1 MEPGYAGDAYG
12 CGNQSHLVTCKE
24 ISTFLSLSRWWVVLQ
39 KQNFTPAPRAG
50 TAWAAT
56 SPSLLSTLSSS
67 NHIRWTSVCKPSS
80 NTSPSWV
87 ALLQKSLTRLRC
99 HRGCDKNLSHEPAPG
114 LSCTGP
120 FLNCSDQNF
129 SCQDSRRA
137 APHAATEQYI
147 RGHSRRALHSY
158 FPLNIF
164 PGKHDKYVS
173 EAAGTCQISI
183 STPCCGLRKKKK
195 KAIHCSAYLESLLY
209 TEQTPPDVS
218 IGDVIY
224 KWTKQLVRLI
234 APGGI

>member
-1 MEPGYAGDAYG
+1 MPEMPM
-12 CGNQSHLVTCKE
+12 NVETKVTWSHAKE
-24 ISTFLSLSRWWVVLQ
+24 ISTFLSLSRWQVVLQ

-56 SPSLLSTLSSS
+56 SPSLLSTLSCS
-67 NHIRWTSVCKPSS
+67 NHIRWTSICKPSS
-80 NTSPSWV
+80 NTSPNWV

-99 HRGCDKNLSHEPAPG
+99 HRGCDKDLSHEPAPG

-120 FLNCSDQNF
+120 FLSCSDQ
-129 SCQDSRRA
+129 SVWGQDSRRA
-137 APHAATEQYI
+137 VPHAATEQYI

-195 KAIHCSAYLESLLY
+195 SHSLL
-209 TEQTPPDVS
+209 S
-218 IGDVIY
+218 IFG
-224 KWTKQLVRLI
+224 KSLVHRADTSRRLHR
-234 APGGI
+234 

>member
-1 MEPGYAGDAYG
+1 MPMNVETKVTW
-12 CGNQSHLVTCKE
+12 SHAKE
-24 ISTFLSLSRWWVVLQ
+24 ISTFLSLSRWQVILQ

-56 SPSLLSTLSSS
+56 SPSLLSTLSCS
-67 NHIRWTSVCKPSS
+67 NHIRWTSICKPSS
-80 NTSPSWV
+80 NTSPNRV

-99 HRGCDKNLSHEPAPG
+99 HRGCDKDLSHEPAPG

-120 FLNCSDQNF
+120 FLSCSDQ
-129 SCQDSRRA
+129 SVWGQDSRRA
-137 APHAATEQYI
+137 VPHAATEQYI

-195 KAIHCSAYLESLLY
+195 SHSLL
-209 TEQTPPDVS
+209 S
-218 IGDVIY
+218 IFG
-224 KWTKQLVRLI
+224 KSLVHRADTSRRLHR
-234 APGGI
+234 

>member
-1 MEPGYAGDAYG
+1 MPEMPM
-12 CGNQSHLVTCKE
+12 NVETKVTWSHAKE
-24 ISTFLSLSRWWVVLQ
+24 ISTFLSLSRWQVVLQ

-56 SPSLLSTLSSS
+56 SPSLLSTLSCS
-67 NHIRWTSVCKPSS
+67 NHIRWTSICKPSS
-80 NTSPSWV
+80 NTSPNWV

-99 HRGCDKNLSHEPAPG
+99 HRGCDKDLSHEPAPG

-120 FLNCSDQNF
+120 FLSCSDQ
-129 SCQDSRRA
+129 SVWGQDSRRA
-137 APHAATEQYI
+137 VPHAATEQYR

-195 KAIHCSAYLESLLY
+195 SHSLL
-209 TEQTPPDVS
+209 S
-218 IGDVIY
+218 IFG
-224 KWTKQLVRLI
+224 KSLVHRADTSRRLHRWRYL
-234 APGGI
+234 

>member
-1 MEPGYAGDAYG
+1 MPMNVETKVTW
-12 CGNQSHLVTCKE
+12 SHAKE
-24 ISTFLSLSRWWVVLQ
+24 ISTFLSLSRWQVVLQ

-56 SPSLLSTLSSS
+56 SPSLLSTLSCS
-67 NHIRWTSVCKPSS
+67 NHIRWTSICKPSS
-80 NTSPSWV
+80 NTSPNWV

-99 HRGCDKNLSHEPAPG
+99 HRGCDKDLSHEPAPG

-120 FLNCSDQNF
+120 FLSCSDQ
-129 SCQDSRRA
+129 SVWGQDSRRA
-137 APHAATEQYI
+137 VPHAATEQYR

-195 KAIHCSAYLESLLY
+195 SHSLL
-209 TEQTPPDVS
+209 S
-218 IGDVIY
+218 IFG
-224 KWTKQLVRLI
+224 KSLVHRADTSRRLHR
-234 APGGI
+234 

>member
-1 MEPGYAGDAYG
+1 MPEMPM
-12 CGNQSHLVTCKE
+12 NVETKVTWSHAKE
-24 ISTFLSLSRWWVVLQ
+24 ISTFLSLSRWQVVLQ

-56 SPSLLSTLSSS
+56 SPSLLSTLSCS
-67 NHIRWTSVCKPSS
+67 NHIRWTSICKPSS
-80 NTSPSWV
+80 NTSPNWV

-99 HRGCDKNLSHEPAPG
+99 HRGCDKDLSHEPAPG

-120 FLNCSDQNF
+120 FLSCSDQ
-129 SCQDSRRA
+129 SVWGQDSRRA
-137 APHAATEQYI
+137 VPHAATEQYR

-195 KAIHCSAYLESLLY
+195 SHSLL
-209 TEQTPPDVS
+209 S
-218 IGDVIY
+218 IFG
-224 KWTKQLVRLI
+224 KSLVHRADTSRRLHR
-234 APGGI
+234 

>member
-1 MEPGYAGDAYG
+1 MPEMPM
-12 CGNQSHLVTCKE
+12 NVETKVTWSHAKE

-114 LSCTGP
+114 LSWTGP

-195 KAIHCSAYLESLLY
+195 KPFTAQHIWKVSCTQNRHLQTSPSVTLFISGPNSLL
-209 TEQTPPDVS
+209 
-218 IGDVIY
+218 G
-224 KWTKQLVRLI
+224 
-234 APGGI
+234 

>member
-1 MEPGYAGDAYG
+1 MPEMPM
-12 CGNQSHLVTCKE
+12 NVETKVTWSHAKE

-195 KAIHCSAYLESLLY
+195 KPFTAQHIWKVSCTQNRHLQTSPSVTLFISGPNSLL
-209 TEQTPPDVS
+209 
-218 IGDVIY
+218 G
-224 KWTKQLVRLI
+224 
-234 APGGI
+234 

>member
-1 MEPGYAGDAYG
+1 MPEMPM
-12 CGNQSHLVTCKE
+12 NVETKVTWSHAKE
-24 ISTFLSLSRWWVVLQ
+24 ISTFLSLSRWQVVLQ

-56 SPSLLSTLSSS
+56 SPSLLSTLSCS
-67 NHIRWTSVCKPSS
+67 NHIRWTSICKPSS
-80 NTSPSWV
+80 NTSPNWV

-99 HRGCDKNLSHEPAPG
+99 HRGCDKDLSHEPAPG

-120 FLNCSDQNF
+120 FLSCSDQ
-129 SCQDSRRA
+129 SVWGQDSRRA
-137 APHAATEQYI
+137 VPHAATEQYI

-195 KAIHCSAYLESLLY
+195 SHSLL
-209 TEQTPPDVS
+209 S
-218 IGDVIY
+218 IFG
-224 KWTKQLVRLI
+224 KSLVHRADTSRRLHRWRYL
-234 APGGI
+234 